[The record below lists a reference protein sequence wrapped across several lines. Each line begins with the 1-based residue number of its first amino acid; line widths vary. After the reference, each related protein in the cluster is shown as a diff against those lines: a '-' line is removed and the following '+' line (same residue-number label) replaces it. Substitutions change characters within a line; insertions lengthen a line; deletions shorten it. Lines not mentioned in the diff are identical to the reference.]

1 MIAAS
6 TRRFMAMVAI
16 AQHFGRPATPTDQA
30 WTESRGGTIKAEWP
44 HLLAITNPA
53 TLRAELDLVRAEY
66 NSQRLL
72 SGSGY
77 VTPLDE
83 HEGRAGLNYHHNTCD
98 RGHHD
103 GRVGGDP
110 SGFEGPATLT
120 TLSEVNR

>member
-66 NSQRLL
+66 NSQRLH

-83 HEGRAGLNYHHNTCD
+83 HEGRRTAVRKARQDGLEQAA
-98 RGHHD
+98 RQ
-103 GRVGGDP
+103 
-110 SGFEGPATLT
+110 
-120 TLSEVNR
+120 